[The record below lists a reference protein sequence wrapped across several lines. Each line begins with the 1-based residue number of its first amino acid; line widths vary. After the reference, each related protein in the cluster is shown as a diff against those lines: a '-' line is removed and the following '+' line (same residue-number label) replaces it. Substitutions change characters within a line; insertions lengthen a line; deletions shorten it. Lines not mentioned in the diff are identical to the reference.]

1 METAGFVP
9 EPNCGRGTLG
19 IVWACLP
26 TIMFVIWT
34 AIHLD
39 SHKSMGRGLWGVFV
53 FFVPES
59 MPASA
64 IDQLIR
70 ARRLQKRLRVLPGW
84 ESWTLK
90 QSFLVVKGGIRG
102 IGGGDVLT
110 PTRLVELAEQQQQYI
125 EKKYG
130 AHGSS
135 GILMEMLPSGDL
147 IDKRSKKSWFEKILA
162 GGQALWF
169 CANIVSRL
177 AEGYPVTPLEDM
189 TIAYTFCGLV
199 ASMAWLQCPQDIED
213 PFEVDLDAV
222 DDAVF
227 AAVECGYS
235 MDQNSSSSSIS
246 SIRSSS
252 PVTGSDGLMMG
263 IVCFML
269 SLLAAMH
276 IAEWNY
282 PFPSIAEAWVW
293 RSCSMAMLPI
303 GLLILYY
310 GDRCRS
316 KHWSRVWTAPMY
328 VLIRLALL
336 TVSATSFRQ
345 MPLSVFDTP
354 DWSDYLGHVGK

>member
-39 SHKSMGRGLWGVFV
+39 SQKSMGRGLWSVFV

-64 IDQLIR
+64 IDQLIK

-90 QSFLVVKGGIRG
+90 QSFLVVKRGIRG

-110 PTRLVELAEQQQQYI
+110 PMRLVELAEQQQYMV
-125 EKKYG
+125 KKQG

-135 GILMEMLPSGDL
+135 GTLMEMLPSGNL
-147 IDKRSKKSWFEKILA
+147 INKRSKKSWFEKMLA

-189 TIAYTFCGLV
+189 TIAYTFCGLI
-199 ASMAWLQCPQDIED
+199 ASMAWLKCPQDIED

-222 DDAVF
+222 DDVVF

-235 MDQNSSSSSIS
+235 TDRASSSSSIRS
-246 SIRSSS
+246 SI
-252 PVTGSDGLMMG
+252 PVTGSDGLMMI
-263 IVCFML
+263 IVCVML
-269 SLLAAMH
+269 CLLAAMH
-276 IAEWNY
+276 MAEWNY
-282 PFPSIAEAWVW
+282 PFPSAAEAWVW
-293 RSCSMAMLPI
+293 RSCSVAMLPI

-328 VLIRLALL
+328 VLMRLALL